1 MRKKKKLPYLFR
13 LIRYWLKCLWYYVLF
28 PLGAKE
34 DDFTKNWKSKKST
47 KNNFTTQKTTTKN
60 KWLYTKDSFGKME
73 KGVANDE

>member
-1 MRKKKKLPYLFR
+1 MKMKETTLLIR
-13 LIRYWLKCLWYYVLF
+13 LIRYWFKCLWYYVLF
-28 PLGAKE
+28 PIGAQE
-34 DDFTKNWKSKKST
+34 DDFTKQFKNKKIT